1 MRMTAPI
8 VLRTLTVLLGVMAVS
23 WSSGWCAEA
32 NQPDPVPTHRLLAD
46 IVKSADDCERDWL
59 TRQDHRQ
66 YGIAMRRLCEEV
78 RRCEPFM
85 PAHGVLLVTLVR
97 RVVEK
102 EPAELLPFK
111 RAALLMVMNGLPASP
126 KGVEHDRVWY
136 RTAVGHLACA
146 VMQQARI
153 HRDAAFVSEQVPADA
168 SDEEQARHEKR
179 IAAARRIITACDLV
193 TTGLPESFR
202 LFVAESYARDPVDVP
217 GASEACMLFGLTR
230 TQQVEVLLMLER
242 QAAPKARK

>member
-1 MRMTAPI
+1 MRMIATIA
-8 VLRTLTVLLGVMAVS
+8 LRTRTILLLVMVAS
-23 WSSGWCAEA
+23 WSAGWCVDAD
-32 NQPDPVPTHRLLAD
+32 QPDPLPAHRQLVD
-46 IVKSADDCERDWL
+46 IVRSADECERDWL
-59 TRQDHRQ
+59 ARQDHRQ

-85 PAHGVLLVTLVR
+85 PAHGVLLVALVR

-102 EPAELLPFK
+102 EVAELLPFK

-126 KGVEHDRVWY
+126 KEVVHDRVWY

-153 HRDAAFVSEQVPADA
+153 HRDAAFVSEQIPADA
-168 SDEEQARHEKR
+168 SAEEQARHEKR
-179 IAAARRIITACDLV
+179 VAAARRIITACDLI

-202 LFVAESYARDPVDVP
+202 LFVAEWYARGPVDVP
-217 GASEACMLFGLTR
+217 GAGEACMLFGLTR
-230 TQQVEVLLMLER
+230 TQQAETLSLLER
-242 QAAPKARK
+242 RAASKVQK